1 MYEAYTHEV
10 GAYLHDVRGE
20 SVLSREQEVD
30 LFRRLEQGDATARD
44 EIVRSNLRF
53 VIKIACEYI
62 GRGLPLAD
70 LIQEGNV
77 GLLEVIPKYN
87 WRKGCR
93 FSTYAA
99 YWIRQAIRMA
109 LRHHSSLIR
118 LPIRKSRL
126 LGRMNEVIRQFHLDK
141 GREPTTLEL
150 SALMGASA
158 NEIERLLR
166 MRDSVISLDAHESE
180 DDPPLVE
187 TLAQTQTKSPRDLA
201 AEKQTRTNVARVLGF
216 LGERERNV
224 LRLRFGFGQER
235 SLSLRRASKIIG
247 LSQEGVRR
255 IEQRALEKL
264 RRPAMLRLVA
274 DAV

>member
-1 MYEAYTHEV
+1 MSEGCMHEV
-10 GAYLHDVRGE
+10 GTYLHDVRGE
-20 SVLSREQEVD
+20 PILTREQEVD
-30 LFRRLEQGDATARD
+30 LFRRLEAGDPKARE

-53 VIKIACEYI
+53 VVKIACEFI

-70 LIQEGNV
+70 LIQEGNI

-87 WRKGCR
+87 WRKGYR

-99 YWIRQAIRMA
+99 YWIRQAIQVA

-126 LGRMNEVIRQFHLDK
+126 LGRMNEAIQQFRLGK
-141 GREPTTLEL
+141 GREPTAVEL
-150 SALMGASA
+150 SALMGTSA
-158 NEIERLLR
+158 EEIDRLLQ
-166 MRDSVISLDAHESE
+166 MRDGVISLDAHESE
-180 DDPPLVE
+180 DDPPLSE
-187 TLAQTQTKSPRDLA
+187 TLSQTETKSPRDLA
-201 AEKQTRTNVARVLGF
+201 AERQIRTNVARVLGF
-216 LGERERNV
+216 LAERERRV
-224 LRLRFGFGQER
+224 LRLRFGFDQER
-235 SLSLRRASKIIG
+235 GLSLRRASKIIG

-264 RRPAMLRLVA
+264 RRPAILRLVA

>member
-1 MYEAYTHEV
+1 MHEV
-10 GAYLHDVRGE
+10 GTYLHDVRGE
-20 SVLSREQEVD
+20 PILTREQEVD
-30 LFRRLEQGDATARD
+30 LFRRLEAGDPKARE

-53 VIKIACEYI
+53 VVKIACEFI

-70 LIQEGNV
+70 LIQEGNI

-87 WRKGCR
+87 WRKGYR

-99 YWIRQAIRMA
+99 YWIRQAIQVA

-126 LGRMNEVIRQFHLDK
+126 LGRMNEAIQQFRLGK
-141 GREPTTLEL
+141 GREPTAVEL
-150 SALMGASA
+150 SALMGTSA
-158 NEIERLLR
+158 EEIDRLLQ
-166 MRDSVISLDAHESE
+166 MRDGVISLDAHESE
-180 DDPPLVE
+180 DDPPLSE
-187 TLAQTQTKSPRDLA
+187 TLSQTETKSPRDLA
-201 AEKQTRTNVARVLGF
+201 AERQIRTNVARVLGF
-216 LGERERNV
+216 LAERERRV
-224 LRLRFGFGQER
+224 LRLRFGFDQER
-235 SLSLRRASKIIG
+235 GLSLRRASKIIG

-264 RRPAMLRLVA
+264 RRPAILRLVA